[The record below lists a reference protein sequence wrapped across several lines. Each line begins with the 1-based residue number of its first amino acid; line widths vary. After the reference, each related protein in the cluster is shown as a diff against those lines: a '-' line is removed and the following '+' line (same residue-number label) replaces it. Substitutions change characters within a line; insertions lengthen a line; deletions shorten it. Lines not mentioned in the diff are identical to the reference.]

1 MHGSG
6 HSRCCGCDFRRRAA
20 FIFRDRPGRQSLI
33 VARLTIRGVTTV
45 VASVAG
51 RGMLQAWVP
60 GIRGDGRLP
69 ITRACARTKCSAT
82 PRCSKCP
89 GPARGAI
96 SSGRSGPPGLSRQPG
111 YTLGMKTAVSIPDE
125 LFSKAED
132 MARKTGKSRS
142 RLYQEALSEYLLRR
156 DPGAVT
162 QAMEDA
168 LAEIDPQPDP
178 WLIEAGRQTLERNEW

>member
-1 MHGSG
+1 
-6 HSRCCGCDFRRRAA
+6 
-20 FIFRDRPGRQSLI
+20 
-33 VARLTIRGVTTV
+33 
-45 VASVAG
+45 
-51 RGMLQAWVP
+51 
-60 GIRGDGRLP
+60 
-69 ITRACARTKCSAT
+69 
-82 PRCSKCP
+82 
-89 GPARGAI
+89 
-96 SSGRSGPPGLSRQPG
+96 
-111 YTLGMKTAVSIPDE
+111 MKTAVSIPDE

-178 WLIEAGRQTLERNEW
+178 WLIEVGRQTLERNEW

>member
-1 MHGSG
+1 
-6 HSRCCGCDFRRRAA
+6 
-20 FIFRDRPGRQSLI
+20 
-33 VARLTIRGVTTV
+33 
-45 VASVAG
+45 
-51 RGMLQAWVP
+51 
-60 GIRGDGRLP
+60 
-69 ITRACARTKCSAT
+69 
-82 PRCSKCP
+82 
-89 GPARGAI
+89 
-96 SSGRSGPPGLSRQPG
+96 
-111 YTLGMKTAVSIPDE
+111 MKTAVSIPDE